1 MGAKIETYLD
11 CRYSQFS
18 WEESMLARNRKKLTI
33 YPPQGNT
40 PPWINPAKA
49 KYGQFDR
56 QRASR
61 YFKVTDMVP
70 PPFFPPVTILVYPPF
85 PPLSPPSGW
94 IQVSSLPQRVATY
107 LKANYPRDRF
117 EKTFLLYWTYMFYRH
132 IDLSKP
138 ENMMALLRE
147 EKYSDVEI
155 ETIMKGAQTPE
166 GKKALADR
174 TKEALDRG
182 AFGAPWFWVTNA
194 QGKAGPF
201 FGSDRFHYM
210 WQFLGIPFQDVE
222 IIANGAKL

>member
-11 CRYSQFS
+11 CPSPYSFFAF
-18 WEESMLARNRKKLTI
+18 LHLLRNREVLASHGI
-33 YPPQGNT
+33 EVEIFPVFLGGINAGSGNT
-40 PPWINPAKA
+40 PPWTNPAKA

-70 PPFFPPVTILVYPPF
+70 PPFFPPVTI
-85 PPLSPPSGW
+85 
-94 IQVSSLPQRVATY
+94 LPQRVATY

-166 GKKALADR
+166 GKKALTDR

-194 QGKAGPF
+194 QGKAEPF

-222 IIANGAKL
+222 IITKGAKL